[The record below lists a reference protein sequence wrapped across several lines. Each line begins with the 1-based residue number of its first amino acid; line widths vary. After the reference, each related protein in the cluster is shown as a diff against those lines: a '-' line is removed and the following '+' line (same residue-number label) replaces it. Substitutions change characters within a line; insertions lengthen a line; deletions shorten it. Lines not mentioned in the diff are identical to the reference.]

1 MNTSTGTG
9 QTGWGPQGLA
19 RHLAHLHRVPPP
31 ELSREVLQV
40 NVAEHRPSMR
50 RNLYWTVLVLALLG
64 LYATTRVN
72 YLLFHTLVE
81 LTSVVI
87 AACVFTITWHS
98 SKYIS
103 NPYLLVVGNSYLFIG
118 VLDLLHTLAYKGMP
132 IFTDYDYYAN
142 QLWIAARGFE
152 SLTLLAGFSLLLGN
166 WRVRSEALFV
176 LNCTVTLAL
185 VASIFYWKI
194 FPVCFVEGQGLTPFK
209 IYSEYAICLVLSA
222 SLVLLIRNRHQ
233 FTPLV
238 YRLLLLSIIF
248 TVVSELAFT
257 FYIDNYGI
265 SNLVGHYFKLFAFLM
280 IYRAIIKDGI
290 EDPYRLIFKELH
302 QTNQQLEEE
311 VELRKTT
318 ELALKQNEE
327 QLQQSH
333 RDLTVKSTEL
343 QNQYEELVQAWE
355 KSRQSEE
362 ALQRLN
368 EELDARVTERTRE
381 LRDKDH
387 LLIQQGRLAAM
398 GEMINNIAH
407 QWRQPL
413 NALGLLV
420 QQAPFFCQADER
432 TTRFLQQNS
441 DKSMALI
448 QHMSQTIEDFRNFFR
463 PDKEKVTFELQQEIR
478 RTLALLEGSLQNYEV
493 KVEMQDGEAPSIT
506 GFPNEFCQALINI
519 LMNARDALVERQV
532 AAPRIVIRVGRQGE
546 RAVVTAADNAGGIP
560 EAVLDKVFT
569 PYFTTKGNKGTGVGL
584 FMSKIIIEKNMGG
597 RLTVRNTGEGAEF
610 RIEL

>member
-1 MNTSTGTG
+1 VSVT
-9 QTGWGPQGLA
+9 
-19 RHLAHLHRVPPP
+19 
-31 ELSREVLQV
+31 
-40 NVAEHRPSMR
+40 EHRTNIR
-50 RNLYWTVLVLALLG
+50 YLYWTFQVLALLG

-118 VLDLLHTLAYKGMP
+118 ILDLLHTLAYKGMP

-152 SLTLLAGFSLLLGN
+152 SLTLLAGFSLLLGKR
-166 WRVRSEALFV
+166 RVRSEALFA
-176 LNCTVTLAL
+176 LNCAVTLVL
-185 VASIFYWKI
+185 VASIFYWKV

-209 IYSEYAICLVLSA
+209 ISSEYAICLILSA
-222 SLVLLIRNRHQ
+222 SLALLIRNRHR
-233 FTPLV
+233 FTASV

-290 EDPYRLIFKELH
+290 EDPYRLIFMELH

-311 VELRKTT
+311 VELRKST

-333 RDLTVKSTEL
+333 RELTVKGAEL
-343 QNQYEELVQAWE
+343 QKQNEELVRAWE
-355 KSRQSEE
+355 QSRQSEE

-398 GEMINNIAH
+398 GEMIGNIAH

-420 QQAPFFCQADER
+420 QQAPFFCKVDEE
-432 TTRFLQQNS
+432 TTRFLKQNS
-441 DKSMALI
+441 EKSMALI

-463 PDKEKVTFELQQEIR
+463 PDKEKVAFDLQQEIR
-478 RTLALLEGSLQNYEV
+478 RTLVLLEGSLQNYQVEV
-493 KVEMQDGEAPSIT
+493 EVQDGEAPSIA

-519 LMNARDALVERQV
+519 LMNARDALAERQV
-532 AAPRIVIRVGRQGE
+532 AAPRIVIRVGREGE
-546 RAVVTAADNAGGIP
+546 RALVTVTDNAGGIP

-569 PYFTTKGNKGTGVGL
+569 PYFTTKGNKGTGLGL
-584 FMSKIIIEKNMGG
+584 FMSRIIIEKNMGG